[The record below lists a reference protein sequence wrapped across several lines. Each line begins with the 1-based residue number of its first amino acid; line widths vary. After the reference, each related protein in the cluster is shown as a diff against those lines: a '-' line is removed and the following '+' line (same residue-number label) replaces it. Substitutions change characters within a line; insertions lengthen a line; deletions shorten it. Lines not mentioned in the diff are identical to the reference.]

1 MQMNNPMRL
10 IAVAVGLIV
19 ITGAC
24 SFAQSYAASERYSRD
39 VLGSPTLPDPISIYN
54 NWSSY
59 DELSD
64 NIPLTQDLAMR
75 ELDNVI
81 RLRKLGVRFDYY
93 MMDAFWFDPDG
104 GYRTWR
110 KPNWPNGPDAWIKK
124 CQQNGIRPGLWF
136 SSNTLVKIKAAS
148 QWRDSLNRQGSA
160 MSFFEGGFLPDFM
173 NVLQYWYVHGIR
185 MFKFDFVDLTAATPH
200 DEATLTKA
208 EIVQR
213 NTTAFRNALAA
224 FRAQHPDVVLE
235 GFNGFGGVLDSTSYP
250 FPFKDPV
257 DLRWLGVLDA
267 QYSGD
272 PRPGDVPEMNFWR
285 SMDIYSDHQVRRFQQ
300 SGLPLERIDSTGFM
314 VGKTGTIYYRGM
326 HAWKGALILMLARGG
341 WMNTTHGNLE
351 LISDSDARWFA
362 RVQSLYLHFQS
373 EGRIKTF
380 GGIPGNVQ
388 TYGFGALDGDG
399 SVYVV
404 VNPKQ
409 SMAKIHMPLLSQAQR
424 PLGQGR
430 LLFRDAGFA
439 PRLTG
444 DTIELGPGQMAMVGF
459 GKYAAPSSDLGIQ
472 QDVVIP
478 RAIHPVAAEFKSI
491 GKGIIQ
497 ATIPA
502 PANGDLRLIM
512 QQYSPD
518 GSLRRTWAGGPP
530 NGTNM
535 GKVFLLKAEQ
545 AGKELP
551 IREDYNRV
559 IWAGLS
565 WAAGEI
571 SQKDLRAGAP
581 LTLTFQSTEK
591 DPVTLKGSLYL
602 VNY

>member
-1 MQMNNPMRL
+1 MNSTKRL
-10 IAVAVGLIV
+10 AAVAAGFFLIG
-19 ITGAC
+19 GAC
-24 SFAQSYAASERYSRD
+24 SSAQNSAAPQRYSRD
-39 VLGSPTLPDPISIYN
+39 VLGSPMLPDPISIYN

-124 CQQNGIRPGLWF
+124 CQENGIRPGLWF
-136 SSNTLVKIKAAS
+136 SSNTLVKIKAAP
-148 QWRDSLNRQGSA
+148 QWRDSLNKQGSA
-160 MSFFEGGFLPDFM
+160 MSFSEGGFLPDFM
-173 NVLQYWYVHGIR
+173 NVLQYWYGHGIR
-185 MFKFDFVDLTAATPH
+185 MFKFDFVDLTAVTSK
-200 DEATLTKA
+200 DEAKLTKA
-208 EIVQR
+208 ETMQR
-213 NTTAFRNALAA
+213 NATAFRNALAE
-224 FRAQHPDVVLE
+224 FRAQHPDVVFE

-351 LISDSDARWFA
+351 LINDSDAHWFA
-362 RVQSLYLHFQS
+362 HVQSLYLHFQS

-380 GGIPGNVQ
+380 GGIPGDVQ

-404 VNPKQ
+404 VNPAQ
-409 SMAKIHMPLLSQAQR
+409 NMAKIQMPLLSQAQKL
-424 PLGQGR
+424 LGQGR

-444 DTIELGPGQMAMVGF
+444 DTIELGPEQMAMVGF
-459 GKYAAPSSDLGIQ
+459 GKYAAPAYDLGIQ

-478 RAIHPVAAEFKSI
+478 RAIQPVAAEFKSI

-502 PANGDLRLIM
+502 PASGDLRLIM
-512 QQYSPD
+512 QQYSLD

-530 NGTNM
+530 NGINM

-545 AGKELP
+545 GGKELP

-565 WAAGEI
+565 WAVGEV
-571 SQKDLRAGAP
+571 SQKDLHAGEP
-581 LTLTFQSTEK
+581 LTLIFQSTEK
-591 DPVTLKGSLYL
+591 YPVILKGSLYL
-602 VNY
+602 ANY

>member
-1 MQMNNPMRL
+1 MNSTKRL
-10 IAVAVGLIV
+10 ITVVASLVLVAG
-19 ITGAC
+19 TY
-24 SFAQSYAASERYSRD
+24 SSAQDPAAQKSYSRD

-110 KPNWPNGPDAWIKK
+110 KPNWPDGPDSWIKK
-124 CQQNGIRPGLWF
+124 CQENGIRPGMWF
-136 SSNTLVKIKAAS
+136 SSNTLVKIKAAP
-148 QWRDSLNRQGSA
+148 QWRDSLNKQGTA
-160 MSFFEGGFLPDFM
+160 MSFFDGGFLPDFM
-173 NVLQYWYVHGIR
+173 NVLQYWYGHGIR
-185 MFKFDFVDLTAATPH
+185 MFKFDFVDMTAATPK

-285 SMDIYSDHQVRRFQQ
+285 SMDIYSDHQVRRFQE
-300 SGLPLERIDSTGFM
+300 SGLPIERIDSTGFM

-351 LISDSDARWFA
+351 LIGDSDARWFA

-404 VNPKQ
+404 VNPAQ
-409 SMAKIHMPLLSQAQR
+409 DMAKIRMPLLSRAQK

-430 LLFRDAGFA
+430 LLFRDAGFV

-459 GKYAAPSSDLGIQ
+459 GKYAAPAYDFGIQ
-472 QDVVIP
+472 QDVMIP
-478 RAIHPVAAEFKSI
+478 RAIHPVAAEFTSI

-497 ATIPA
+497 TTIPA
-502 PANGDLRLIM
+502 PASGDLRLIM

-545 AGKELP
+545 GGKELP

-571 SQKDLRAGAP
+571 SQKDLHAGAP